1 MKARGE
7 QECALMSQMEIIIVQ
22 TACVE
27 EFVMLATEATKEERK
42 KERKKGE
49 PYSKNCDDETGIG
62 PVGYQ
67 VAV

>member
-1 MKARGE
+1 
-7 QECALMSQMEIIIVQ
+7 MEIIIVQ